1 MPVCSSDFSSQATR
15 YLDRSGSSGQNESHG
30 QIAPSTSPIGPE
42 QETGLS
48 ALVGRLR
55 RLYDGESAIP
65 EIVARG
71 VAAVPSLEALLRG
84 PSEALYHSRCWAADA
99 LARIGGDAIS
109 ALTRAL
115 RDSGTRVLPPVLQ
128 EAEDVVVY
136 RVAEHLTLHP
146 QSAVT
151 EALLE
156 ALRHRPNSGCVRALG
171 RLASK
176 QAIPDLVHCLS
187 EDATRSAAVAALR
200 EMGPTCT
207 LQLARLVA
215 DNTSPN
221 SVESPSHVDGR
232 AVAAGLLG
240 EWLNCSQP
248 EMVARN
254 SLTLALADPQRRVRI
269 AAAIALSQGDT
280 RDVARAFPLLIDA
293 LDDPDWRQ
301 AETIMSTLRGLA
313 PRTSSR
319 LAFEVMHSAL
329 GESARRRR
337 RRAISLLGSLSSP
350 ATQRLLACLADDYD
364 QEMRLTAVWAL
375 ATNQTCSIEL
385 LTSFLAD
392 PYFAVRRVVFSA
404 LRRRK
409 ALSAEIAIR
418 FLGDPEKT
426 LRRLALSS
434 LRKNEPRAR
443 EALVRAVLK
452 FGEPRLGLKA
462 RSRQW
467 WHSCWLLILA

>member
-30 QIAPSTSPIGPE
+30 KIAPSTSPIDPE
-42 QETGLS
+42 QEAGLS
-48 ALVGRLR
+48 ALGRLR
-55 RLYDGESAIP
+55 GLYDGESAIP

-99 LARIGGDAIS
+99 LACIGGDTAIA

-115 RDSGTRVLPPVLQ
+115 RDSGTRVLRPVLQ

-136 RVAEHLTLHP
+136 RTAEHLTLYP

-151 EALLE
+151 GALLE
-156 ALRHRPNSGCVRALG
+156 ALRHRPNSGCVRTPG
-171 RLASK
+171 RLGSE

-200 EMGPTCT
+200 ETGPTCT

-215 DNTSPN
+215 DNTTPSG
-221 SVESPSHVDGR
+221 VESPSHVDGR
-232 AVAAGLLG
+232 AAAAGLLG

-248 EMVARN
+248 KTAARN
-254 SLTLALADPQRRVRI
+254 SLTLALADPQRLVRI

-280 RDVARAFPLLIDA
+280 RDVARALPLLIDA

-301 AETIMSTLRGLA
+301 AESIMSTLRGLA

-319 LAFEVMHSAL
+319 LAFEVMHSEP

-337 RRAISLLGSLSSP
+337 HRAISLLGSLSSP
-350 ATQRLLACLADDYD
+350 ATQRLLACLADDHD

-375 ATNQTCSIEL
+375 ATNQTCPIER

-392 PYFAVRRVVFSA
+392 PYFATLLSGALFSA
-404 LRRRK
+404 
-409 ALSAEIAIR
+409 R
-418 FLGDPEKT
+418 FGG
-426 LRRLALSS
+426 
-434 LRKNEPRAR
+434 AR
-443 EALVRAVLK
+443 
-452 FGEPRLGLKA
+452 
-462 RSRQW
+462 
-467 WHSCWLLILA
+467 H